1 MADSKVSE
9 LTAATSAAAADTIYL
24 VQSGASKSITN
35 AKLFANIATPA
46 VFNDKISIGDHD
58 TITAAGAISLTTNI
72 TWINDVSAAG
82 TITLAG
88 GTDGQLKIIIMSSN
102 SGSHT
107 VTLANSN
114 VANSISFSSAGHSAT
129 LIYDT
134 GLAKWYFIGGTATV
148 A

>member
-9 LTAATSAAAADTIYL
+9 LTAATSAAAADQVYL
-24 VQSGASKSITN
+24 VQSGDSKSITN
-35 AKLFANIATPA
+35 AALFGAIATPA

-58 TITAAGAISLTTNI
+58 TITASGAILLTTNV

-82 TITLAG
+82 ECTLAAG
-88 GTDGQLKIIIMSSN
+88 SDGQIKIIIMSSN
-102 SGSHT
+102 AGSHT
-107 VTLANSN
+107 VTLANAN
-114 VANSISFSSAGHSAT
+114 TANSISFSAAGHSAT
-129 LIYDT
+129 LLYDT

>member
-9 LTAATSAAAADTIYL
+9 LTAATSAAAADQMYL
-24 VQSGASKSITN
+24 VQSGASKSLTN
-35 AKLFANIATPA
+35 AALFGAIATPA
-46 VFNDKISIGDHD
+46 GFQDKISILDHD
-58 TITAAGAISLTTNI
+58 TITAAGAIQLSTNV

-82 TITLAG
+82 ECTLAA

-102 SGSHT
+102 AGSHT
-107 VTLANSN
+107 VTLANAN
-114 VANSISFSSAGHSAT
+114 TANSISFSSAGQSAT
-129 LIYDT
+129 LLYDT

>member
-1 MADSKVSE
+1 
-9 LTAATSAAAADTIYL
+9 L

-35 AKLFANIATPA
+35 AALFGAIATPA

-58 TITAAGAISLTTNI
+58 TITAAGALNLTTNV

-82 TITLAG
+82 TCTLAAG
-88 GTDGQLKIIIMSSN
+88 SDGQIKIIIMSSN
-102 SGSHT
+102 SGGHT
-107 VTLANSN
+107 VTLSNSN
-114 VANSISFSSAGHSAT
+114 TANSISFSSAGHSAT
-129 LIYDT
+129 LLYDT

>member
-35 AKLFANIATPA
+35 AALFGAIATPA

-58 TITAAGAISLTTNI
+58 TITAAGALNLTTNV

-82 TITLAG
+82 TCTLAAG
-88 GTDGQLKIIIMSSN
+88 SDGQIKIIIMSSN
-102 SGSHT
+102 SGGHT
-107 VTLANSN
+107 VTLSNSN
-114 VANSISFSSAGHSAT
+114 TANSISFSSAGHSAT

>member
-24 VQSGASKSITN
+24 LQSGASKSITN
-35 AKLFANIATPA
+35 AALFGAIATPA

-58 TITAAGAISLTTNI
+58 TITAAGALNLTTNV

-82 TITLAG
+82 TCTLAAG
-88 GTDGQLKIIIMSSN
+88 SDGQIKIIIMSSN
-102 SGSHT
+102 SGGHT
-107 VTLANSN
+107 VTLSNSN
-114 VANSISFSSAGHSAT
+114 TANSISFSSAGHSAT
-129 LIYDT
+129 LLYDT

>member
-9 LTAATSAAAADTIYL
+9 LTAATSAAAADQVYL

-35 AKLFANIATPA
+35 AALFGNIATSA
-46 VFNDKISIGDHD
+46 VFNDKVSIGNHN
-58 TITAAGAISLTTNI
+58 TITAAGAISLEYNI

-82 TITLAG
+82 ECTLAA
-88 GTDGQLKIIIMSSN
+88 GTDGQIKIIIMSSN
-102 SGSHT
+102 AGSHT
-107 VTLANSN
+107 VTLANAN
-114 VANSISFSSAGHSAT
+114 TANSISFSSAGHSAT
-129 LIYDT
+129 LLYDT

>member
-9 LTAATSAAAADTIYL
+9 LTAATSAAAADQVYL

-35 AKLFANIATPA
+35 AALFGAIDTPA
-46 VFNDKISIGDHD
+46 VFKDKISIGDHD
-58 TITAAGAISLTTNI
+58 TITAAGAIQLITNV

-82 TITLAG
+82 ECTLAG
-88 GTDGQLKIIIMSSN
+88 GSDGQIKIIIMSSN
-102 SGSHT
+102 SGGHT
-107 VTLANSN
+107 VTLANAN
-114 VANSISFSSAGHSAT
+114 TANSISFSSAGHSAT
-129 LIYDT
+129 LLYDT

>member
-9 LTAATSAAAADTIYL
+9 LTAATSAAAADKVYL

-35 AKLFANIATPA
+35 AALFGAIDTPA

-58 TITAAGAISLTTNI
+58 TITAAGSIQLSTNV

-82 TITLAG
+82 ECTLAG
-88 GTDGQLKIIIMSSN
+88 GSDGQIKIIIMSSN
-102 SGSHT
+102 AGSHT
-107 VTLANSN
+107 VTLAN
-114 VANSISFSSAGHSAT
+114 ANTAQSISFSAAGHSAT
-129 LIYDT
+129 LLYDS

>member
-35 AKLFANIATPA
+35 AALFGAIATPA

-58 TITAAGAISLTTNI
+58 TITAAGALNLTTNV

-82 TITLAG
+82 TCTLAAG
-88 GTDGQLKIIIMSSN
+88 SDGQIKIIIMSSN
-102 SGSHT
+102 SGGHT
-107 VTLANSN
+107 VTLSNSN
-114 VANSISFSSAGHSAT
+114 TANSISFSSAGHSAT
-129 LIYDT
+129 LLYDT

>member
-9 LTAATSAAAADTIYL
+9 LTAATSAAAADQMYL
-24 VQSGASKSITN
+24 VQSGASKSLTN
-35 AKLFANIATPA
+35 AASFGAIATPA
-46 VFNDKISIGDHD
+46 GFQDKISILDHD
-58 TITAAGAISLTTNI
+58 TITAAGAIQLSTNV

-82 TITLAG
+82 ECTLAA

-102 SGSHT
+102 AGSHT
-107 VTLANSN
+107 VTLANAN
-114 VANSISFSSAGHSAT
+114 TANSISFSSAGHSAT
-129 LIYDT
+129 LLYDT